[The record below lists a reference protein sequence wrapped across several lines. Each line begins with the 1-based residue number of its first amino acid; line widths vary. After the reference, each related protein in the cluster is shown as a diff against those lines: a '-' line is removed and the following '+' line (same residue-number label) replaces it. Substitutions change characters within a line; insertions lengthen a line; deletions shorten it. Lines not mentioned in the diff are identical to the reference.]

1 MERHINTSNFNIK
14 TGSNEMEV
22 AITKMSR
29 NGQVVIPMEV
39 RKDAKLKPFT
49 KFIVINKDGTI
60 ILKPV
65 HGEKLIADLELL
77 ESIKRAEEDIRKG
90 RVVVADTKMKPEEIL
105 KMLTS

>member
-1 MERHINTSNFNIK
+1 MEKHINTSNCNI
-14 TGSNEMEV
+14 TIGCNNMEV
-22 AITKMSR
+22 AITKMSQ

-49 KFIVINKDGTI
+49 KFIVLNKGGTI

-77 ESIKRAEEDIRKG
+77 EAIARGEEDIRKG
-90 RVVVADTKMKPEEIL
+90 RVTNVDSKMSAEEIL
-105 KMLTS
+105 KLLTP